1 MRRFS
6 IQHLQVWRGR
16 PRQRNADSKTTVK
29 TNLSCRTVFAL
40 LAIAAI
46 LSSSA
51 AAQRAPR
58 GSFAFGRSP
67 HPSRFFRPSPYA
79 SLPFPFLGDAFNL
92 DDLYSSGYPV
102 ASQPPVVF
110 LQAARSRSGSADI
123 SGPSDGYEPSSIQ
136 PMMFEFQ
143 NGRYVRVTSPAANSD
158 ASPLTFASQSQPAS
172 QHPRNSARSSP
183 SNSAG
188 QTLASAAAIPA
199 QNLPPAVLVFQ
210 DGHTEE
216 VRDYTIADGIL
227 YARGDYY
234 TDGFWN
240 KKISLSNLNIPQ
252 TLQANLTRN
261 VNFVLP
267 SSPNE
272 VITRP

>member
-1 MRRFS
+1 
-6 IQHLQVWRGR
+6 VWRGR
-16 PRQRNADSKTTVK
+16 PRPRNAYSKTALK
-29 TNLSCRTVFAL
+29 GNLSCRTVFAL
-40 LAIAAI
+40 LAIAAA
-46 LSSSA
+46 LTSAA
-51 AAQRAPR
+51 AAQRTTH

-110 LQAARSRSGSADI
+110 LQAARSGSADI
-123 SGPSDGYEPSSIQ
+123 SGPSESEPSSIQ

-143 NGRYVRVTSPAANSD
+143 NGRYVRVTNPSPNSD
-158 ASPLTFASQSQPAS
+158 APPLTFASQSQPAS
-172 QHPRNSARSSP
+172 QHPRNSARSTLSNFP
-183 SNSAG
+183 SK
-188 QTLASAAAIPA
+188 TPPITAAIPA
-199 QNLPPAVLVFQ
+199 QNLQPAVLVFQ

-216 VRDYTIADGIL
+216 VRDYTIADGAL

-234 TDGFWN
+234 TDGYWN
-240 KKISLSNLNIPQ
+240 KKISLLNLNVAETI
-252 TLQANLTRN
+252 QANVARN
-261 VNFVLP
+261 VNFILP
-267 SSPNE
+267 KSPNE